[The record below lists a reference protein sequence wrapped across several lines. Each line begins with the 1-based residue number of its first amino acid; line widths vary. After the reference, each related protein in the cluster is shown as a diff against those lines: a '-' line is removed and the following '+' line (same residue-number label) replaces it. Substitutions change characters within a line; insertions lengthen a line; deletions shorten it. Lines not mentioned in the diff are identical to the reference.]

1 VGGGPSAETTLSGYK
16 YQYWPWPAAAHQLI
30 VDVKGDRD
38 ANIMFTPCDGCDG
51 YRVLIGGWA
60 NQQSFIRDEA
70 NDKEGNDQTL
80 VQTPGILSTTEFRR
94 FYITLRNNSGEFSIQ
109 VRKDSESENFLEK
122 SWNTDS
128 LPWQPVKFVAFSGY
142 TANPM
147 HFRFKTA
154 TGHKCSPGWSVFGG
168 KCYKYYSRNKTWK
181 DARDYCLRMKAD
193 LASIHTLE
201 ENIFIG
207 NLAVTTPIWI
217 GGLRVGSNWVWS
229 DGSLFD
235 YTNWILGEPN
245 NVNQAE
251 KYIQIKDNW
260 SPYGWNDS
268 KGSHRFVCKQ

>member
-1 VGGGPSAETTLSGYK
+1 MGNFVFILLCGGWLGVVAGDFTETTRSGYK
-16 YQYWPWPAAAHQLI
+16 YQYWPWPPGAHQLI

-51 YRVLIGGWA
+51 YRVLIGGWG

-70 NDKEGNDQTL
+70 NDKKGNDQTL

-94 FYITLRNNSGEFSIQ
+94 FYITLRSNSEEFSIQ

-154 TGHKCSPGWSVFGG
+154 TGSYSS
-168 KCYKYYSRNKTWK
+168 YYYNHIYPNIPYV
-181 DARDYCLRMKAD
+181 DYLLHAD
-193 LASIHTLE
+193 LT
-201 ENIFIG
+201 
-207 NLAVTTPIWI
+207 
-217 GGLRVGSNWVWS
+217 
-229 DGSLFD
+229 
-235 YTNWILGEPN
+235 
-245 NVNQAE
+245 
-251 KYIQIKDNW
+251 
-260 SPYGWNDS
+260 
-268 KGSHRFVCKQ
+268 